1 MTCQFCL
8 GLGDGTAAQVWGPPA
23 QGVVRVGL
31 PTNSPVT
38 VAAPVAS
45 AHAPGSDLRA
55 AFRAAYENRYTWE
68 PGFPGYGGRCV
79 WEQNDQRVEGRF
91 QVGADLKA
99 QVEGISDEAIHKAV
113 ASQLWEVAIH
123 RVRRGFEQT
132 HGDNTFTAGD
142 TDGVGVEVIVGGKN
156 TGDRYRIKGDVVTMV
171 HRHIHGTVVTIFTE
185 STTDTGHGY
194 LSHQYTSQYSDPAS
208 GASKGGLSRFTDTF
222 VPLVEGGPWVL
233 AERVVETEA
242 FGESPA
248 GRQVFRFEDLAP
260 LG

>member
-1 MTCQFCL
+1 
-8 GLGDGTAAQVWGPPA
+8 
-23 QGVVRVGL
+23 
-31 PTNSPVT
+31 
-38 VAAPVAS
+38 
-45 AHAPGSDLRA
+45 
-55 AFRAAYENRYTWE
+55 
-68 PGFPGYGGRCV
+68 
-79 WEQNDQRVEGRF
+79 
-91 QVGADLKA
+91 
-99 QVEGISDEAIHKAV
+99 
-113 ASQLWEVAIH
+113 VAIH

-142 TDGVGVEVIVGGKN
+142 TDPVGVEVIVGGKN

-208 GASKGGLSRFTDTF
+208 GTSKGGLSRFTDTF

-233 AERVVETEA
+233 AERVVESEA
-242 FGESPA
+242 FGETPA
-248 GRQVFRFEDLAP
+248 GRQQFRFEALAP